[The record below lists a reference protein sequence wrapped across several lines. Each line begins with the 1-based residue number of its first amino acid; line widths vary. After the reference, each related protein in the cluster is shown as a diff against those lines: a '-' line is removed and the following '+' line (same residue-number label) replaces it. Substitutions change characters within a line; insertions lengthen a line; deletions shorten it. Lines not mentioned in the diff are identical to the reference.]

1 MREMEEIIFFLN
13 ESQYFEF
20 FFQKML
26 QVNKTYNF

>member
-1 MREMEEIIFFLN
+1 MREMEEITFLN
-13 ESQYFEF
+13 ESQYLKF